1 MRDLVNG
8 HSFGTA
14 LEVVQRLRPVSSI
27 LLKRNLKKKR
37 RSLPDEADDN
47 SQAKNQALEQ
57 VIRQS
62 THKNPAPEDG
72 DEVGY
77 HQDAFSCHLRVC
89 QFHLVVHLIAVHLT
103 AHQGLTVIFQDRC
116 KNIEMPLMDV
126 KISAVLVGRN

>member
-27 LLKRNLKKKR
+27 LLKLDLKKKR
-37 RSLPDEADDN
+37 RSLLDEADDN
-47 SQAKNQALEQ
+47 SQANNQAIEQ
-57 VIRQS
+57 VNRQN

-77 HQDAFSCHLRVC
+77 RRDTISCDPSGVICVC
-89 QFHLVVHLIAVHLT
+89 QFHLVVHLIAW
-103 AHQGLTVIFQDRC
+103 QGLTVIFQDRC
-116 KNIEMPLMDV
+116 KNIELPLMDV
-126 KISAVLVGRN
+126 KIPAVPVGLS